1 VLELIPTFN
10 FQKLLHGR
18 ATHETQMV
26 F

>member
-18 ATHETQMV
+18 ETHETQMV